1 MRSRIRFDASQK
13 YGSGGLSQARR
24 YMFSVTWNAPQA
36 AFDSPEDFFEG
47 KGMGAVYAH
56 AQGPP
61 VPGHAG
67 PAHLPVRRRD
77 EAAEHRGRCG
87 ALPGASGQGIRPVTQ
102 SVNRHARMSTRLKS
116 LRKGYRENRAS
127 ALAALGLLLF
137 AISLLMYELLRDP
150 PQYLEFHGFYEG
162 LRAVTHGG
170 RYGSHKEIYLK
181 VQGLDRP
188 IKAVDGWDRI
198 KRMKLNR
205 LVHFVVEP
213 KSRWFFEPRVYY
225 EAVAITANITVYD
238 HRQ

>member
-1 MRSRIRFDASQK
+1 
-13 YGSGGLSQARR
+13 
-24 YMFSVTWNAPQA
+24 
-36 AFDSPEDFFEG
+36 
-47 KGMGAVYAH
+47 
-56 AQGPP
+56 
-61 VPGHAG
+61 
-67 PAHLPVRRRD
+67 
-77 EAAEHRGRCG
+77 
-87 ALPGASGQGIRPVTQ
+87 
-102 SVNRHARMSTRLKS
+102 MSTRLKS

-137 AISLLMYELLRDP
+137 AISLLMYELLREP

-162 LRAVTHGG
+162 LRTVTHGG
-170 RYGSHKEIYLK
+170 RYGSHKELYLK

-238 HRQ
+238 HRQEREERQRARLKSLLLLGGFATVLLLMFLHAARNGTGQRASRSPDGPEQTRTDTSP